1 MVLGFHNPLRNYL
14 RDFHSRPKFFVL
26 ISCSLLSLLLS
37 SSIIFSAEV
46 RLAWDPDPA
55 IGLTGYKIYCGVS
68 SRTGTDPKSC
78 GLCGYST
85 VVSIGNVTTYT
96 VNNLTDGQTYY
107 VSVTAYDSS
116 NNESSFSN
124 EVSGV
129 ATSPGGTYAYTFATN
144 PMGLQV
150 MVDGTTYTTPQT
162 FSWASG
168 SSHTLSVSSPQ
179 SGSAGTQY
187 VFGSWSDGG
196 GQSHT
201 ITTSSSAA
209 TYTASFDTQYSL
221 TTSIN
226 PPAGGT
232 VNPPG
237 LNWYTSGQGVS
248 ILATANTG
256 YSFSGWAGGLS
267 GSTNPVSLTM
277 DGPKSITANYTQT
290 LPPPVQYSL
299 TVNVIGSGTVTKNP
313 DKSTYNQGDQVTLTA
328 VANSGYS
335 FGGWSGDVNGMTN
348 PVTLTMNG
356 NKTVTATFTQAP
368 APPTQYSLTV
378 NVVGSGSVTKNPDKP
393 SYNAG
398 DQVTLTA
405 TPGSGY
411 SFSNWSGDAI
421 GTTNPVTLIMNGNKT
436 VTATFTQAP
445 APPTQY
451 SLTVNVV
458 GSGSVTKNP
467 DKPTYNQGDQVTLT
481 ATAASGYSFGSWS
494 GDASGSTNPVTL
506 TMNGNRTVVANFTQI
521 PPSPPQ
527 YSLTVNVVGSGSVTK
542 NPDKSTYNQ
551 GDQVTLTA
559 TANSGYS
566 FGSWSGDASGSANP
580 VTLTMNGN
588 RTVVANFTQTPPAQ
602 YTLTVNVNGSGSVSK
617 NPDQAIYNPGDQV
630 TLIAA
635 PDSGYSF
642 GSWSGDASGSANPV
656 TLTMNGNKT
665 VTANFAFSGSLEMT
679 PSNGLI
685 VTGTRGGPFSPSSQS
700 YSIQNRNQIP
710 IKWKVAVKP
719 RWVST
724 SPTNG
729 SLVPGGTMP
738 IAISINSNARQLT
751 AGSYNGTVVIANS
764 ANASDSLS
772 RSITLTVNPQIKVY
786 TFKTNPDGLQMVVD
800 GVPYTAPQTFEWGV
814 GSSHTVEALSPQADS
829 PAMQHVFASW
839 SNRKPQKQTF
849 VAPSSGG
856 IYTANF
862 KTQYTV
868 TTSVND
874 AMAGTVAP
882 PGTTWVNQEQK
893 VSVTAKP
900 QEGHRFTNWS
910 GDISGSSNPITL
922 TVTGP
927 INLVANFDRSTGQP
941 ESDSISNSNTNLPM
955 IGELESPSEGKKVV
969 GLKTIYGWALAVEG
983 VSSIKAF
990 IDGAYL
996 CDIPYGGLREDLKEH
1011 YPNYPNAE
1019 KGGFALVWN
1028 YSSLPPGSHHVE
1040 IEIQSQKGEIL
1051 RLGAGVTVQ
1060 KLQGEEITQVSP
1072 KGWLVPGADVT
1083 VDGIKK
1089 TYDLQLEWSDESQ
1102 SFEIIDVYPQ

>member
-1 MVLGFHNPLRNYL
+1 MLRFHTVLRYHPG
-14 RDFHSRPKFFVL
+14 
-26 ISCSLLSLLLS
+26 SLLRQLKSVVLVSSALLILLLS
-37 SSIIFSAEV
+37 PLISLSAEV
-46 RLAWDPDPA
+46 KLAWDPDPA
-55 IGLTGYKIYCGVS
+55 IGLAGYKVYYGVS

-85 VVSIGNVTTYT
+85 VVPIGNVTTYT
-96 VNNLTDGQTYY
+96 INNLTDGQTYY

-116 NNESSFSN
+116 NNESGFSN
-124 EVSGV
+124 EASGA
-129 ATSPGGTYAYTFATN
+129 ATSPVQAYNYTLATN
-144 PMGLQV
+144 PAGLQV
-150 MVDGTTYTTPQT
+150 MVDGTTYNSPQT
-162 FSWASG
+162 FNWPFG

-187 VFGSWSDGG
+187 AFASWSDGG

-201 ITTSSSAA
+201 ITAPPSAT
-209 TYTASFDTQYSL
+209 TYTASFNTQYSL
-221 TTSIN
+221 TTSTN
-226 PPAGGT
+226 PSGGGT
-232 VNPPG
+232 IAPTG
-237 LNWYTSGQGVS
+237 LSWYNSGQSVS
-248 ILATANTG
+248 VSAVANTG
-256 YSFSGWAGGLS
+256 YSFSGWTGDLS
-267 GSTNPVSLTM
+267 GSTNPASLTM
-277 DGPKSITANYTQT
+277 NGPKSVMGNFSP
-290 LPPPVQYSL
+290 LPPPPVQYSL
-299 TVNVIGSGTVTKNP
+299 IVNVSGSGSVTKNP
-313 DKSTYNQGDQVTLTA
+313 DKASYNQGDQVTLSATPGG
-328 VANSGYS
+328 GYS
-335 FGGWSGDVNGMTN
+335 FGSWGGDASGSTN

-421 GTTNPVTLIMNGNKT
+421 GTTNPVTLTMNGNKT

-445 APPTQY
+445 APPTQCG
-451 SLTVNVV
+451 LTVNVI
-458 GSGSVTKNP
+458 GSGSVIKNP
-467 DKPTYNQGDQVTLT
+467 DKPSYNAGDQVTLT
-481 ATAASGYSFGSWS
+481 ATPGSGYSFSNWS
-494 GDASGSTNPVTL
+494 GDVSGNTNPVIL
-506 TMNGNRTVVANFTQI
+506 TMNGNKTVTATFAQAPA
-521 PPSPPQ
+521 PPTQ
-527 YSLTVNVVGSGSVTK
+527 YSLTVNVVGSGWVTK
-542 NPDKSTYNQ
+542 NPDKPTYNQ

-580 VTLTMNGN
+580 VTL
-588 RTVVANFTQTPPAQ
+588 
-602 YTLTVNVNGSGSVSK
+602 
-617 NPDQAIYNPGDQV
+617 I
-630 TLIAA
+630 
-635 PDSGYSF
+635 
-642 GSWSGDASGSANPV
+642 
-656 TLTMNGNKT
+656 MNGNKT

-679 PSNGLI
+679 PSVGLS
-685 VTGTRGGPFSPSSQS
+685 VTGSQGGSFNPSSQT
-700 YSIQNRNQIP
+700 YSIENKTQIP
-710 IKWKVAVKP
+710 IKWKVSIKP

-724 SPTNG
+724 SFTSG
-729 SLVPGGTMP
+729 SLAPEGTAPMTV
-738 IAISINSNARQLT
+738 SINSYARQLK

-764 ANASDSLS
+764 ANASDSIS
-772 RSITLTVNPQIKVY
+772 RSITLTVSPQIKVY

-800 GVPYTAPQTFEWGV
+800 GVPYTALQTFEWGV

-856 IYTANF
+856 TYTANF

-874 AMAGTVAP
+874 ATAGTVAP

-969 GLKTIYGWALAVEG
+969 GLKTIYGWALAAEG

-1019 KGGFALVWN
+1019 EGGFALVWN

-1051 RLGAGVTVQ
+1051 RLGAGVTVP